1 MPILVTRQYEPPSGR
16 SFLWWGLLLLLPLV
30 CAPRGVGAQ
39 PTLPVRSWSDVNRVV
54 QPGMPLRVGIR
65 RGAGPVTSTHE
76 GTMLSISDGGLML
89 RRGAVVDSL
98 SASLITRI
106 ERADARSRRVWRLGV
121 PLGALAG
128 GVITLLIDAQSGN
141 PEPGQA
147 FGIGAVLIGAP
158 VGAITAASWPV
169 TPLYVAPPNR

>member
-1 MPILVTRQYEPPSGR
+1 MPMLVTRRNEPLAGR
-16 SFLWWGLLLLLPLV
+16 SFLWWGLLVLLPLV
-30 CAPRGVGAQ
+30 CAPRGAGAQ
-39 PTLPVRSWSDVNRVV
+39 PTQPVRSWSDVNRVL

-65 RGAGPVTSTHE
+65 SRAGSATTTHE
-76 GTMLSISDGGLML
+76 GTMLSISDGALVL
-89 RRGAVVDSL
+89 RRGALVDSL

-128 GVITLLIDAQSGN
+128 GLITLLMDAQSGN

-147 FGIGAVLIGAP
+147 FGMGAVLIGAP
-158 VGAITAASWPV
+158 VGAIAAGVWPV